1 MRRILHKITQNEI
14 YQPRLADPSVVDSLV
29 KGKL

>member
-1 MRRILHKITQNEI
+1 MRRILLKISQNEI
-14 YQPRLADPSVVDSLV
+14 YQPSLADPSVVDSLV